1 MAERTLE
8 TLFALLVAALL
19 ACAEIVELFEP
30 RPPAPDWRYRAY
42 RAALRVTSGR
52 AR

>member
-1 MAERTLE
+1 MAERAFE
-8 TLFALLVAALL
+8 TLFALLMAALL
-19 ACAEIVELFEP
+19 ACAEVVELFEP

-42 RAALRVTSGR
+42 RAALRACAPA

>member
-1 MAERTLE
+1 MAERTFE

-19 ACAEIVELFEP
+19 ACAELVELFEP

-42 RAALRVTSGR
+42 RAALRATARAGR
-52 AR
+52 